1 VKRDV
6 VVVGVSAGGLEALCK
21 ILQGLPESFGFA
33 LILVQHRSR
42 DSDALCDVLQ
52 NCGGMAVHEAVDK
65 EAIEPGNVYLAPADY
80 HLLIDD
86 GHFALSLDAPEFY
99 SRPSIDLTF
108 ESVADAY
115 GARAVGIVLT
125 GANRDGAR
133 GLARIV
139 ARGGHALVQD
149 PATAEVPVMP
159 LAALQEVPAAEVVAL
174 GTLAERLC
182 ALAPLENEAE
192 VKG

>member
-1 VKRDV
+1 MKRDV

-21 ILQGLPESFGFA
+21 VLQGLPESFGFA

-65 EAIEPGNVYLAPADY
+65 EAIEPGTVYLAPADY
-80 HLLIDD
+80 HLLVDD

-108 ESVADAY
+108 ESVADTY
-115 GARAVGIVLT
+115 GDRAVGVVLT

-159 LAALQEVPAAEVVAL
+159 LAALQEVPAAEVV
-174 GTLAERLC
+174 TLAGLAGRLC

>member
-6 VVVGVSAGGLEALCK
+6 VVVGVSAGGLEALCQ
-21 ILQGLPESFGFA
+21 ILRALPESFGFA

-52 NCGGMAVHEAVDK
+52 NCGGIAVNEAVDK
-65 EAIEPGNVYLAPADY
+65 EAIEAGRVYLAPADY

-115 GARAVGIVLT
+115 GSRAVGVVLT

-139 ARGGHALVQD
+139 ARGGLALVQD
-149 PATAEVPVMP
+149 PTTAEVPVMP
-159 LAALQEVPAAEVVAL
+159 LAALQEVPAAEVV
-174 GTLAERLC
+174 TLADLARRLV

-192 VKG
+192 VER